1 MNKVL
6 TAALM
11 GLSAMALVGCSQ
23 DETSSLKGSKYKG
36 VMESAVDSRSY
47 NTNKEMGG
55 PGDFKWSE
63 GDDIKVWTK
72 YDKFQTLKL
81 ESTDGDIAYYKDDV
95 SITPYETAVFPVS
108 AAKDYDV
115 NNAVVTVNYPAAYD
129 YTQRNAT
136 EDDQVAND
144 PMVAFF
150 GKGATTFNF
159 RHTGAVIEWQ
169 VMVPAQANQF
179 VATMSKDVTGDFNI
193 AKSSPVA
200 VTSGE
205 NGNNV
210 VTFTFAPAD
219 TAQLLYFY
227 MPVPTG
233 EYHISKVAVKKD
245 GANLK
250 EYENPKGAEERTIG
264 RAKWIHVL
272 LNMSSYKGVIEDV
285 SNAEDLKQVAAAG
298 GIATLNA
305 DIDLDT
311 HIVVKSGVS
320 LAVNLNNKTVSNSNN
335 IADYETNKIWS
346 LFSAQGGTLEING
359 EGTVKAKENDVF
371 AVDVRDGGKVVIN
384 GGHFYGNECAVY
396 AFNGTVEINGGI
408 FEIQKEA
415 EGVGDKYYEYVLNC
429 YDSSY
434 KAGTASIVV
443 KGGTFVGFNPANC
456 KAEGANTN
464 FVADGYIS
472 VETTYNGKKAWTVK
486 KLEVSDGKVY
496 ADGTTYSDIKSA
508 CTAGATTI
516 YVGKGTYAIPSD
528 ISNVTIIGTT
538 ESVLNETGT
547 PKGNNNVTYK
557 NITFQG
563 GTADYQGIQHS
574 SSIKFVGCTFTGRRC
589 AYAAEVVYENCTFN
603 QSDEDYN
610 IWTYGAEKAIF
621 NNCTFNGVGKAVLV
635 YREASSGT
643 DLVKNYFNNC
653 KFIATSKVSGKA
665 AIEIDSSLAPAEVYI
680 TNCTS
685 TGFDNGSKSGNSLWN
700 NKKGDSSNLKV
711 TVDGVEQTLN

>member
-1 MNKVL
+1 
-6 TAALM
+6 M

-63 GDDIKVWTK
+63 GDDISVWTK

-305 DIDLDT
+305 DLDLDT

-486 KLEVSDGKVY
+486 KLESG
-496 ADGTTYSDIKSA
+496 ASAITTK
-508 CTAGATTI
+508 GATAI
-516 YVGKGTYAIPSD
+516 LPNGTYTADYFQNIAEGVTIVGSGSTVYNKETGV
-528 ISNVTIIGTT
+528 ISGLKNVTF
-538 ESVLNETGT
+538 
-547 PKGNNNVTYK
+547 K
-557 NITFQG
+557 NITINSNDTFESGEQG
-563 GTADYQGIQHS
+563 FTHATGLNFVDCKINGLLFVYSGT
-574 SSIKFVGCTFTGRRC
+574 FTGCTFTQTSYQYNVC
-589 AYAAEVVYENCTFN
+589 AYGQGTGGDQTMKF
-603 QSDEDYN
+603 
-610 IWTYGAEKAIF
+610 T
-621 NNCTFNGVGKAVLV
+621 NCTFNGVGKMAKV
-635 YREASSGT
+635 YGVESNT
-643 DLVKNYFNNC
+643 KKVYFTSC
-653 KFIATSKVSGKA
+653 KFNSTEAKKS
-665 AIEIDSSLAPAEVYI
+665 AIEIDSSKNPFEVYI
-680 TNCTS
+680 KNCTL
-685 TGFDNGSKSGNSLWN
+685 GNNIGNGEHSGIQLYNY
-700 NKKGDSSNLKV
+700 DTTSNLKV
-711 TVDGVEQTLN
+711 YVNDELQTLE

>member
-456 KAEGANTN
+456 KAEGENTNFVAEGYTSVETTYNGKQAWTVVKNVEVSTAAELKQAAATGAYATLNADVDLDETVFVKSGKVFAINLNGKTVNNSTDLWDQTPSSWSLFSAQGGTLIIEGEGTVKAKENDCYAVDVQDSGKVVVNGGHIVGNIHAVYVHTGTAEINGGVFEIQQTYPTASKAYEFVLNCYDANREAGIASIVVKGGTFVKFNPANCKAEGDNTN
-464 FVADGYIS
+464 FVADGYAS
-472 VETTYNGKKAWTVK
+472 TETTYEGQTAW
-486 KLEVSDGKVY
+486 KV
-496 ADGTTYSDIKSA
+496 AK
-508 CTAGATTI
+508 
-516 YVGKGTYAIPSD
+516 
-528 ISNVTIIGTT
+528 
-538 ESVLNETGT
+538 
-547 PKGNNNVTYK
+547 
-557 NITFQG
+557 
-563 GTADYQGIQHS
+563 
-574 SSIKFVGCTFTGRRC
+574 
-589 AYAAEVVYENCTFN
+589 
-603 QSDEDYN
+603 
-610 IWTYGAEKAIF
+610 
-621 NNCTFNGVGKAVLV
+621 
-635 YREASSGT
+635 
-643 DLVKNYFNNC
+643 
-653 KFIATSKVSGKA
+653 
-665 AIEIDSSLAPAEVYI
+665 
-680 TNCTS
+680 
-685 TGFDNGSKSGNSLWN
+685 
-700 NKKGDSSNLKV
+700 
-711 TVDGVEQTLN
+711 